1 MEQRDNSKKRLSNEA
16 MNIVIETSKEVTE
29 RMVEKELNYLRENLP
44 KIIADYMF
52 QNKLNIDKEI
62 TEKKADFV
70 DRCLQKYKPLE
81 DKIKTMEESFFT
93 DEVIDEE
100 KYKKLQIFMQ
110 NSFEDKPIEFEEII
124 RHYTALKQI
133 FLYLNGVIKVY
144 IEKKE
149 EDNNKLEESLKIKED
164 QRVRDEINRN
174 ERKIYILENYYQ
186 KGVSVKVIK
195 LENYEN
201 ERRFLYDKRE
211 LLFELIPFFQGLF
224 EIFNIFY

>member
-1 MEQRDNSKKRLSNEA
+1 MDQNNNKKRLSNEA

-110 NSFEDKPIEFEEII
+110 NTFEEKPIEFEEII
-124 RHYTALKQI
+124 RHYEALVHI
-133 FLYLNGVIKVY
+133 FYYLKGVIKVY
-144 IEKKE
+144 KNKIEK
-149 EDNNKLEESLKIKED
+149 DNNKLEESLKIKED
-164 QRVRDEINRN
+164 QRARDTINRN
-174 ERKIYILENYYQ
+174 NRKMYILENYYQ
-186 KGVSVKVIK
+186 KGVPVKVIK

>member
-1 MEQRDNSKKRLSNEA
+1 MDQNNNKKRLSKEA
-16 MNIVIETSKEVTE
+16 MEIIIETSKEVT
-29 RMVEKELNYLRENLP
+29 RLMVEKELNYLRLNLP
-44 KIIADYMF
+44 KIITDYMF
-52 QNKLNIDKEI
+52 QDKLNIDKEI

-70 DRCLQKYKPLE
+70 DKCLQKYKPLE
-81 DKIKTMEESFFT
+81 NKIKTMEESFFT

-110 NSFEDKPIEFEEII
+110 NTFEEKPIEFEEII
-124 RHYTALKQI
+124 RHYIALRQI
-133 FLYLNGVIKVY
+133 FSYLKGVIKIY

-149 EDNNKLEESLKIKED
+149 DDNNKLEESLKIKED

-174 ERKIYILENYYQ
+174 NRKIYILENYYQ

>member
-1 MEQRDNSKKRLSNEA
+1 MDQNNNKKRLSKEA
-16 MNIVIETSKEVTE
+16 MEIIIETSKEVT
-29 RMVEKELNYLRENLP
+29 RLMVEKELNYLRQNLP
-44 KIIADYMF
+44 KIITDYMF
-52 QNKLNIDKEI
+52 QDKLNIDKEI

-70 DRCLQKYKPLE
+70 DKCLQKYKPLE
-81 DKIKTMEESFFT
+81 NKIKTMEESFFT

-110 NSFEDKPIEFEEII
+110 NTFEEKPIEFEEII
-124 RHYTALKQI
+124 RHYVALRQI
-133 FLYLNGVIKVY
+133 FSYLKGVIKIY

-149 EDNNKLEESLKIKED
+149 DDNNKLEESLKIKED

-174 ERKIYILENYYQ
+174 NRKIYILENYYQ